1 MNDHFGILT
10 FRSVHPASPALLT
23 KNGPLES
30 IIIFSSHFK
39 FKQMTFLTHLK
50 FENKSR
56 MFHPRKDDE
65 PTCAGATSTSSHSL
79 YRIKLFC
86 NVVF

>member
-30 IIIFSSHFK
+30 IAIFSSHFK
-39 FKQMTFLTHLK
+39 IQANDFSDPFK
-50 FENKSR
+50 
-56 MFHPRKDDE
+56 
-65 PTCAGATSTSSHSL
+65 
-79 YRIKLFC
+79 
-86 NVVF
+86 V

>member
-30 IIIFSSHFK
+30 ITIFTSHFTVDVRANDFSDP
-39 FKQMTFLTHLK
+39 FK
-50 FENKSR
+50 
-56 MFHPRKDDE
+56 
-65 PTCAGATSTSSHSL
+65 
-79 YRIKLFC
+79 
-86 NVVF
+86 V